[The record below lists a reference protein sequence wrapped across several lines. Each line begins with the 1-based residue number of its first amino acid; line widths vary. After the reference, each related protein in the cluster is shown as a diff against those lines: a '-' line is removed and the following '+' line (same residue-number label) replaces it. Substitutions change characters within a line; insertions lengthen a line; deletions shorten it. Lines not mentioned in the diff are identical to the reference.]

1 MALVWSLVV
10 STSGFTVAWF
20 HYRNLRSLFKIT
32 HVFGTAQVLRDSS
45 FDEVDQKHLVPGDL
59 VKVEPGV
66 TYCDMVL
73 VSGTVLVDESALTGE
88 STPQAKA
95 PMTQLDST
103 AVKQDY
109 SRTSHKRYTV
119 SAGTT
124 ILEAEDTIA
133 IVTQTGSFTAKGELL
148 REIFSFR
155 RHNFKFDTEVA
166 IVIGILVL
174 YAVFGFNMVVFF
186 IEDTAVYGWFYGM

>member
-1 MALVWSLVV
+1 
-10 STSGFTVAWF
+10 
-20 HYRNLRSLFKIT
+20 
-32 HVFGTAQVLRDSS
+32 VFGTAQVLRDNS
-45 FDEVDQKHLVPGDL
+45 FDEVDQKQLVPGDV

-166 IVIGILVL
+166 IVIGMLVL
-174 YAVFGFNMVVFF
+174 YAVFGFNMVVYF